1 MDRRMFDEWQIDK
14 ENFESY
20 LDADLVELP
29 LSDELW
35 ERIIDDVE
43 GQVSNYLDELLSR
56 IALDVQEGFYDEN

>member
-35 ERIIDDVE
+35 ERIIDDIE
-43 GQVSNYLDELLSR
+43 GQVGNYIDELLER
-56 IALDVQEGFYDEN
+56 MALDVQEGVYDDN

>member
-20 LDADLVELP
+20 LDADLVDLP

-35 ERIIDDVE
+35 KRIIDDVE
-43 GQVSNYLDELLSR
+43 GQVGNYLDELLSR